1 MYHITFPAE
10 SLQPRERLLAVGPEQ
25 LSHQE
30 LLSIVLRTGTKTKP
44 VSMISHQLIH
54 TVDSLSKLSE
64 LSLEELAAIE
74 GIGRVKAIEIQAMI
88 ELGKRINQSENLQK
102 ERVLSS
108 ETLGKQMMAEL
119 GHKQQEHLVAI
130 YLDTQQQ
137 MISKKTIFIG
147 SVNRSI
153 AEPREILYHAV
164 KSMATSIIIVHNHP
178 SGSVTPSRN
187 DLEFTDQ
194 LKKSCETL
202 GLLLLDHLVVSKS
215 HYFSF
220 REEGELT

>member
-1 MYHITFPAE
+1 MYHITFPDE

-202 GLLLLDHLVVSKS
+202 GLLLLDHLVVGKS
-215 HYFSF
+215 NYFSF

>member
-1 MYHITFPAE
+1 MYHITFPDE
-10 SLQPRERLLAVGPEQ
+10 SLKPRERLLAVGPEQ

>member
-1 MYHITFPAE
+1 MYHITFPDE
-10 SLQPRERLLAVGPEQ
+10 SLKPRERLLAVGPEQ

-202 GLLLLDHLVVSKS
+202 GLLLLDHLVVGKS
-215 HYFSF
+215 NYFSF

>member
-202 GLLLLDHLVVSKS
+202 GLLLLDHLVVGKS
-215 HYFSF
+215 NYFSF